1 MPILLKMG
9 EHGGVSHFL
18 KNDYTVRQ
26 GVYIYNGILTN
37 SHISKHYNIPYKSI
51 DLLMAAF

>member
-1 MPILLKMG
+1 MSNLLKMG
-9 EHGGVSHFL
+9 KHGGISNFL

-26 GVYIYNGILTN
+26 GVYMYNGILTS
-37 SHISKHYNIPYKSI
+37 SHISKHYDIPYKSI